1 MSTPATRP
9 SEQNPTVLIADDE
22 SALTDSVA
30 LWLAGQYDVRTAY
43 TGTEAVDIYDDSVDI
58 VIVDR
63 RMPGLSGDEVC
74 TQLQDRAGNPKII
87 LLTAS
92 SINHSHWSHTHNH
105 MITDQSEPSA
115 FDGRIQ
121 KPISKADLLDTISD
135 FISSCSA
142 ESSD

>member
-1 MSTPATRP
+1 VSTPATRT
-9 SEQNPTVLIADDE
+9 SEENPTVLIADDE

-30 LWLAGQYDVRTAY
+30 LWLADQYDVRTAY
-43 TGTEAVDIYDDSVDI
+43 TGTEAVDMYDASVDI

-74 TQLQDRAGNPKII
+74 TQLQDRAGNPKMI

-92 SINHSHWSHTHNH
+92 SINHSHWSHTHNY
-105 MITDQSEPSA
+105 TTVNQSDLSL

-121 KPISKADLLDTISD
+121 KPVSKTDLLDTLGNIATD
-135 FISSCSA
+135 GSA
-142 ESSD
+142 E

>member
-1 MSTPATRP
+1 MSTPATRT
-9 SEQNPTVLIADDE
+9 SEENPTVLIADDE

-30 LWLAGQYDVRTAY
+30 LWLADQYDVRTAY
-43 TGTEAVDIYDDSVDI
+43 TGTEAVDMYDASVDI

-74 TQLQDRAGNPKII
+74 TQLQDRAGNPKMI

-92 SINHSHWSHTHNH
+92 SINHSHWSHTHDYTTVN
-105 MITDQSEPSA
+105 QSDLSL

-121 KPISKADLLDTISD
+121 KPVSKTDLLDTLGNIATD
-135 FISSCSA
+135 GSA
-142 ESSD
+142 E

>member
-1 MSTPATRP
+1 MSTPATRT
-9 SEQNPTVLIADDE
+9 SEENPTVLIADDE

-30 LWLAGQYDVRTAY
+30 LWLADQYDVRTAY
-43 TGTEAVDIYDDSVDI
+43 TGTEAVDMYDASVDI

-74 TQLQDRAGNPKII
+74 TQLQDRAGNPKMI

-92 SINHSHWSHTHNH
+92 SINHSHWSHTHDYTTVN
-105 MITDQSEPSA
+105 QSDLSL

-121 KPISKADLLDTISD
+121 KPVSKTDLLDTLGNITTD
-135 FISSCSA
+135 GSA
-142 ESSD
+142 E

>member
-1 MSTPATRP
+1 VSTPATRT
-9 SEQNPTVLIADDE
+9 SEENPTVLIADDE

-30 LWLAGQYDVRTAY
+30 LWLADQYDVRTAY
-43 TGTEAVDIYDDSVDI
+43 TGTEAVDMYDASVDI

-74 TQLQDRAGNPKII
+74 TQLQDRAGNPKMI

-92 SINHSHWSHTHNH
+92 SINHSHWSHTHDYTTVN
-105 MITDQSEPSA
+105 QSDLSL

-121 KPISKADLLDTISD
+121 KPVSKTDLLDTLGNIATD
-135 FISSCSA
+135 GSA
-142 ESSD
+142 E

>member
-1 MSTPATRP
+1 MSTPATRT
-9 SEQNPTVLIADDE
+9 SEENPTVLIADDE

-30 LWLAGQYDVRTAY
+30 LWLADQYDVRTAY
-43 TGTEAVDIYDDSVDI
+43 TGTEAVDMYDASVDI

-74 TQLQDRAGNPKII
+74 TQLQDRAGNPKMI

-92 SINHSHWSHTHNH
+92 SINHSHWSRTHDYTMVN
-105 MITDQSEPSA
+105 QSDLSL

-121 KPISKADLLDTISD
+121 KPVSKTDLLDTLGNIATD
-135 FISSCSA
+135 GSA
-142 ESSD
+142 E

>member
-1 MSTPATRP
+1 MSTPATRT
-9 SEQNPTVLIADDE
+9 SEENPTVLIADDE

-30 LWLAGQYDVRTAY
+30 LWLADQYDVRTAY
-43 TGTEAVDIYDDSVDI
+43 TGTEAVDMYDASVDI

-74 TQLQDRAGNPKII
+74 TQLQDRAGNPKMI

-92 SINHSHWSHTHNH
+92 SINHSHWSRTHDYTMVN
-105 MITDQSEPSA
+105 QSDLSL

-121 KPISKADLLDTISD
+121 KPVSKTDLLDTLGNITTD
-135 FISSCSA
+135 GSA
-142 ESSD
+142 E

>member
-1 MSTPATRP
+1 MSTPATRT
-9 SEQNPTVLIADDE
+9 SEENPTVLIADDE

-30 LWLAGQYDVRTAY
+30 LWLADQYDVRTAY
-43 TGTEAVDIYDDSVDI
+43 TGTEAVDMYDASVDI

-74 TQLQDRAGNPKII
+74 TQLQDRAGNPKMI

-92 SINHSHWSHTHNH
+92 SINHSHWSRTHDYTTVN
-105 MITDQSEPSA
+105 QSDLSL

-121 KPISKADLLDTISD
+121 KPVSKTDLLDTLGNIATD
-135 FISSCSA
+135 GSA
-142 ESSD
+142 E